1 MVPPASSWPKFPGHP
16 DRRNFRWYHRPVR
29 ILVIEDN
36 SDARE
41 GLAALLRMWGHEV
54 LEAAT
59 GTEGIELAVKHAPAV
74 VLLDIVLP
82 DIDGYDV
89 ARQLRR
95 KLGKRIR
102 LLALSGYG
110 EPQDRARSSE
120 AGFDVHIVKPI
131 DPSDLERLFREE
143 A

>member
-1 MVPPASSWPKFPGHP
+1 M
-16 DRRNFRWYHRPVR
+16 R

-41 GLAALLRMWGHEV
+41 GLAALLRISGHEV

-59 GTEGIELAVKHAPAV
+59 GTEGIEIAVKHSPAV

-82 DIDGYDV
+82 DVDGHEV

-95 KLGKRIR
+95 KLGTSLR

-110 EPQDRARSSE
+110 EPQDRARSIE
-120 AGFDVHIVKPI
+120 AGFDAHLVKPI
-131 DPSDLERLFREE
+131 DPTDLERIVRGKP
-143 A
+143 

>member
-1 MVPPASSWPKFPGHP
+1 MAEVSSQPAG
-16 DRRNFRWYHRPVR
+16 RNFRWYHRPVR

-59 GTEGIELAVKHAPAV
+59 GTEGIEMAVKRAPAV

>member
-1 MVPPASSWPKFPGHP
+1 MAEVSGVMPPLGTC
-16 DRRNFRWYHRPVR
+16 YHRRVR

-41 GLAALLRMWGHEV
+41 GLAALLRIWGHEV

-59 GTEGIELAVKHAPAV
+59 GTEGIEIAVKHSPAV

-82 DIDGYDV
+82 DVDGYEV

-95 KLGKRIR
+95 KLGRSIR

-110 EPQDRARSSE
+110 EPEHRARSMH
-120 AGFDVHIVKPI
+120 AGFDVHVVKPI
-131 DPSDLERLFREE
+131 DPSHLDRLLREE

>member
-59 GTEGIELAVKHAPAV
+59 GTEGIEMAVKRAPAV

>member
-1 MVPPASSWPKFPGHP
+1 MAEVSSQPAG
-16 DRRNFRWYHRPVR
+16 RNFRWYHRPVR

-59 GTEGIELAVKHAPAV
+59 GTEGIEMAVKHSPAV

-110 EPQDRARSSE
+110 EPQDRSRSSE

>member
-1 MVPPASSWPKFPGHP
+1 
-16 DRRNFRWYHRPVR
+16 VR
-29 ILVIEDN
+29 ILVIEDD
-36 SDARE
+36 SDSRE

-54 LEAAT
+54 LEAGT
-59 GTEGIELAVKHAPAV
+59 GTEGIEAAVKRTPAA
-74 VLLDIVLP
+74 VLVDILLP

-89 ARQLRR
+89 ARQLRQR
-95 KLGKRIR
+95 LGRSIR

-110 EPQDRARSSE
+110 EPQDRARSME

-131 DPSDLERLFREE
+131 NPPDLAGLLRDG